1 MFPNSWT
8 NWTIKSRKQNNVYIE
23 VPYTGQELISLKWVC
38 SFKNIDDNVV
48 AKSQLAGQK
57 KKKRPYIAFDIC
69 QLGANFKYS
78 EDKDFKYAYK
88 IIAYLTQEPVQIMY
102 QNLGNECNLKLSIFA
117 DVSHG
122 NLSDGG
128 SQSGYLIMLVGDDGK
143 CSLLN
148 WQSRRIKHVLRG
160 TLAAETLAL
169 NDAVDDGIY
178 ISEIVSELL
187 FNEAK
192 LLPIEIEI
200 YTNSKSWYNAIKSK
214 ENILEKD

>member
-1 MFPNSWT
+1 
-8 NWTIKSRKQNNVYIE
+8 
-23 VPYTGQELISLKWVC
+23 
-38 SFKNIDDNVV
+38 
-48 AKSQLAGQK
+48 
-57 KKKRPYIAFDIC
+57 
-69 QLGANFKYS
+69 
-78 EDKDFKYAYK
+78 
-88 IIAYLTQEPVQIMY
+88 MY

-148 WQSRRIKHVLRG
+148 WQSKRIKHVLRG
-160 TLAAETLAL
+160 TLVAETLAL

-192 LLPIEIEI
+192 SLPIEI

>member
-1 MFPNSWT
+1 M
-8 NWTIKSRKQNNVYIE
+8 
-23 VPYTGQELISLKWVC
+23 
-38 SFKNIDDNVV
+38 

-57 KKKRPYIAFDIC
+57 KKRPYIAFDVC
-69 QLGANFKYS
+69 QLGTNFKYS

-148 WQSRRIKHVLRG
+148 WQSKRIKHVLRG

-192 LLPIEIEI
+192 SLPIEI

>member
-8 NWTIKSRKQNNVYIE
+8 NWTIKSRKQNNVYTE

-57 KKKRPYIAFDIC
+57 KKKKRPYIAFDVC
-69 QLGANFKYS
+69 QLGTNFKYS

-148 WQSRRIKHVLRG
+148 WQSKRIKHVLRG

-192 LLPIEIEI
+192 SLPIEI